1 MGVVSYIKIS
11 TAEGRAAI
19 AMAGYRDLP
28 EVSFEDP
35 ADESYPYGH
44 AHVATAAAALG
55 AILA

>member
-11 TAEGRAAI
+11 TTEGRAAI

-28 EVSFEDP
+28 KVSFEDP

-44 AHVATAAAALG
+44 ARVATAAAALD
-55 AILA
+55 AILS